1 MSTQTSGFEEFV
13 VARSPRLVRTAYLLT
28 GDRDLAQDLVQTALA
43 RTWPHWHRVRDNQ
56 PEAYVRTVMVRLQR
70 SMWRRKWRGEVPTD
84 VLPEPGSSAAPTAS
98 VRSSCRR

>member
-1 MSTQTSGFEEFV
+1 MKPAPSGFEEFV

-43 RTWPHWHRVRDNQ
+43 CAQAHWHRVRDNQ

-70 SMWRRKWRGEVPTD
+70 SMWRRKWPR
-84 VLPEPGSSAAPTAS
+84 
-98 VRSSCRR
+98 